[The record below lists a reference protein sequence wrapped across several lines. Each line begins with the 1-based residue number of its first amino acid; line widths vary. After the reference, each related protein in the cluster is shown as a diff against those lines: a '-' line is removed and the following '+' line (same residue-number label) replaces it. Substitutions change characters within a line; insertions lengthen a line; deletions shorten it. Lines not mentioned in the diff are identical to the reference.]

1 LFVNV
6 NGTWKRI
13 TGMFVNVSGTWKRIT
28 NGLVNVAGTWKR
40 FFSSALSIS
49 QQVEISKATN
59 GTNFLV
65 TLTGTNYYWSPGP
78 PVLTYYFERS
88 INSGATWISLDSGSI
103 VNPSFG
109 GSTTRT
115 LLLDNINQF
124 SGNPISTYV
133 APNVNNLYRF
143 RVYAT
148 YGSLN
153 AESTS
158 TTVNVQGP
166 TDITLS
172 NGTVTS
178 TTLPLSW
185 TSSTGANSYIIEY
198 KLSSSSTWTTF
209 GAVSGTSTTL
219 TGLSASQT
227 YNVRVIPITGS
238 GTTYPGY
245 YGNYSNTVTVSTPA
259 LPGQVTL
266 LENYNFSAGNAQL
279 FFTTSTNTSSVQY
292 TFNSVNISGFSIG
305 PFTQNTSSSIPYKY
319 QHNLLSYFV
328 LKTWNDDT
336 YNPATTY
343 YLNNTVWYAG
353 NQYRLTTTIYRSTA
367 PYDEIGVSG
376 QVPTNT
382 SYWTRI
388 QTITYSPG
396 DYVYYAGTFYFARST
411 FNGFYPTNTT
421 YWSANSA
428 AFTTTI
434 IPYNPTGNAGSSTSS
449 SSTIFIRADGQ
460 ASDPLRISS
469 GPTFSNVTQ
478 TAFRST
484 FTPSVYTNRAIF
496 YITQSGVSI
505 SGYPVTL
512 TVSGSTSTNHDTQT
526 TLSPSTTYAVQ
537 ITARYLYNSTYG
549 ILHDGETTTSQNV
562 TTLSPQPT
570 GSGFAR
576 SDGTITPSQPSTISF
591 SASNNQV
598 TSSWTNGT
606 PLSVGSVRFQG
617 SGAGVNTD
625 YTDTTSPFITSDVS
639 NYSSSGT
646 YTATVTNTNTN
657 LLVNVSWNQTN
668 ALSYKIDFT
677 SSVYGADVATGNNS
691 SSSVSVAVPFFGG
704 GTFTWTGLTLYNGTN
719 QTGTATYYSNPV
731 AGGLIPTSKSS
742 SRSNSVSLTYTPPA
756 PVNTSIPTLSPTTI
770 SIGTTLTAGVG
781 SWSNSPTSYDIRIY
795 RGTAGVLMSE
805 TLVASTSGSGT
816 SLTYTVTQADYDS
829 GQRYFRTY
837 VNATNAGGSSGFVAG
852 QERGPIQVSAPVNT
866 VAPSVT
872 PTSGTAGSTTF
883 SSTTGTWSNSP
894 TSYSYQWRYLDQGT
908 TYLAISGATSSTY
921 TPPSNYVSLYGSSL
935 RCYVTASNSGGSA
948 TANSNTVTVST
959 GGSAPATPTGVG
971 LTGSG
976 VVSWTA
982 SSGATSYE
990 IEFYTAQS
998 STGLNAAGPY
1008 TVTGIASSPYQLVS
1022 PYASPNNWA
1031 RVRVRARN
1039 SNGASAYS
1047 AWVPSATT
1055 YT

>member
-49 QQVEISKATN
+49 QQVQITKATN

-88 INSGATWISLDSGSI
+88 INSGASWTSLDSGSI

-109 GSTTRT
+109 GTTT
-115 LLLDNINQF
+115 KSLLLDSINQF
-124 SGNPISTYV
+124 SGIPISTYV

-148 YGSLN
+148 HGTLN
-153 AESTS
+153 AESIS
-158 TTVNVQGP
+158 TTVSVQGP

-185 TSSTGANSYIIEY
+185 TSSTGANAYIIEY
-198 KLSSSSTWTTF
+198 KLSSSSTWITF

-227 YNVRVIPITGS
+227 YNVRVIPVTGS

-266 LENYNFSAGNAQL
+266 VENYNFSAGNAQL

-292 TFNSVNISGFSIG
+292 TFNPVNISGFSIG
-305 PFTQNTSSSIPYKY
+305 PFTQSTSSSIPYKY
-319 QHNLLSYFV
+319 QHNLLSYFT
-328 LKTWNDDT
+328 LRTWNNDT
-336 YNPATTY
+336 YSSATTY

-382 SYWTRI
+382 SYWTKI

-396 DYVYYAGTFYFARST
+396 DYVSYAGTFYFAKST
-411 FNGFYPTNTT
+411 FDGFYPTNST
-421 YWSANSA
+421 YWASTNVG
-428 AFTTTI
+428 FTTTI
-434 IPYNPTGNAGSSTSS
+434 TPYNPTGNAGTSTTS
-449 SSTIFIRADGQ
+449 SSTILIRADGQ

-469 GPTFSNVTQ
+469 GPTFSNITQ

-512 TVSGSTSTNHDTQT
+512 TVVGATSTNHDTQT

-591 SASNNQV
+591 SSSNNQV
-598 TSSWTNGT
+598 TSSWTNGS

-625 YTDTTSPFITSDVS
+625 YSDTSFPFMTSDIS

-646 YTATVTNTNTN
+646 YSATVTNTNTN

-668 ALSYKIDFT
+668 ALSYKIDYT
-677 SSVYGADVATGNNS
+677 SSVYGSDVATGNSS
-691 SSSVSVAVPFFGG
+691 SSSVSVSVPFFNG

-719 QTGTATYYSNPV
+719 QTGTATFYSNPV
-731 AGGLIPTSKSS
+731 AGGLTPTSKSS
-742 SRSNSVSLTYTPPA
+742 SRSGSVSLTYTPPA

>member
-1 LFVNV
+1 
-6 NGTWKRI
+6 
-13 TGMFVNVSGTWKRIT
+13 M
-28 NGLVNVAGTWKR
+28 
-40 FFSSALSIS
+40 
-49 QQVEISKATN
+49 
-59 GTNFLV
+59 
-65 TLTGTNYYWSPGP
+65 
-78 PVLTYYFERS
+78 
-88 INSGATWISLDSGSI
+88 
-103 VNPSFG
+103 
-109 GSTTRT
+109 
-115 LLLDNINQF
+115 
-124 SGNPISTYV
+124 
-133 APNVNNLYRF
+133 
-143 RVYAT
+143 
-148 YGSLN
+148 
-153 AESTS
+153 
-158 TTVNVQGP
+158 
-166 TDITLS
+166 
-172 NGTVTS
+172 
-178 TTLPLSW
+178 
-185 TSSTGANSYIIEY
+185 
-198 KLSSSSTWTTF
+198 
-209 GAVSGTSTTL
+209 
-219 TGLSASQT
+219 
-227 YNVRVIPITGS
+227 
-238 GTTYPGY
+238 
-245 YGNYSNTVTVSTPA
+245 
-259 LPGQVTL
+259 
-266 LENYNFSAGNAQL
+266 
-279 FFTTSTNTSSVQY
+279 
-292 TFNSVNISGFSIG
+292 
-305 PFTQNTSSSIPYKY
+305 
-319 QHNLLSYFV
+319 
-328 LKTWNDDT
+328 
-336 YNPATTY
+336 
-343 YLNNTVWYAG
+343 
-353 NQYRLTTTIYRSTA
+353 
-367 PYDEIGVSG
+367 
-376 QVPTNT
+376 
-382 SYWTRI
+382 
-388 QTITYSPG
+388 
-396 DYVYYAGTFYFARST
+396 
-411 FNGFYPTNTT
+411 
-421 YWSANSA
+421 
-428 AFTTTI
+428 
-434 IPYNPTGNAGSSTSS
+434 
-449 SSTIFIRADGQ
+449 
-460 ASDPLRISS
+460 
-469 GPTFSNVTQ
+469 
-478 TAFRST
+478 
-484 FTPSVYTNRAIF
+484 
-496 YITQSGVSI
+496 
-505 SGYPVTL
+505 
-512 TVSGSTSTNHDTQT
+512 
-526 TLSPSTTYAVQ
+526 
-537 ITARYLYNSTYG
+537 
-549 ILHDGETTTSQNV
+549 
-562 TTLSPQPT
+562 
-570 GSGFAR
+570 
-576 SDGTITPSQPSTISF
+576 
-591 SASNNQV
+591 
-598 TSSWTNGT
+598 
-606 PLSVGSVRFQG
+606 
-617 SGAGVNTD
+617 
-625 YTDTTSPFITSDVS
+625 
-639 NYSSSGT
+639 
-646 YTATVTNTNTN
+646 
-657 LLVNVSWNQTN
+657 
-668 ALSYKIDFT
+668 
-677 SSVYGADVATGNNS
+677 
-691 SSSVSVAVPFFGG
+691 
-704 GTFTWTGLTLYNGTN
+704 YNGTN